1 MVVEDP
7 QIPEPDYSP
16 IIIRKISSKHHQQ
29 PKMKKEI
36 QRKSNLDLWG
46 NAARY
51 KGSLEELDQES
62 PDESQSSGNNSRVKD
77 LAEKLKH
84 QSERDQRRRQQRI
97 EKKGTYS
104 LSALTLL
111 FIVTLRLIQ
120 RVFRLRKFEA
130 NSRI

>member
-16 IIIRKISSKHHQQ
+16 IIIRKISSKHQQQ

-97 EKKGTYS
+97 EKKGIRCQ
-104 LSALTLL
+104 L
-111 FIVTLRLIQ
+111 
-120 RVFRLRKFEA
+120 
-130 NSRI
+130 

>member
-1 MVVEDP
+1 MVAEDP

-16 IIIRKISSKHHQQ
+16 IIIRKISSKHQQ

-97 EKKGTYS
+97 EKKGMYS

-130 NSRI
+130 NSRL

>member
-1 MVVEDP
+1 MVAEDP

-16 IIIRKISSKHHQQ
+16 IIIRKISSKHQQQ
-29 PKMKKEI
+29 PKMKKEH

-84 QSERDQRRRQQRI
+84 QSERDQRRRQQRVA
-97 EKKGTYS
+97 KKGIY
-104 LSALTLL
+104 L
-111 FIVTLRLIQ
+111 Q
-120 RVFRLRKFEA
+120 
-130 NSRI
+130 N